1 MTGQEL
7 VKDVFPDATDQ
18 QASDAIWHLTSFP
31 FGSPKDGIDA
41 EAWYRKMLEE
51 YHEKSGGDINKAYEI
66 ADQEMDAA
74 HKEFKERHPEDH
86 KIVGH

>member
-18 QASDAIWHLTSFP
+18 QASDAIWQLTSFP

-41 EAWYRKMLEE
+41 QAWYRKMLEE
-51 YHEKSGGDINKAYEI
+51 YREKSGGDIDKAFEI
-66 ADQEMDAA
+66 AEQEIDAA
-74 HKEFKERHPEDH
+74 HKEFKEKHPEEV
-86 KIVGH
+86 KTP